1 MRWVDRLLRQSR
13 RPAAR
18 PRLAVLTLEDRAVPS
33 VAGFVFRDL
42 DGDAVRDVGTPLTE
56 PGRVAPAI
64 VPRVEP
70 GVAGVT
76 VQAFAAG
83 SAVPVETAVTAANGS
98 YALATNLSSVR
109 LEFTNLPAGSAVGN
123 AGAQAG
129 ASNVRFVNA
138 GLNPVNVN
146 LATVIPAQA
155 NPYLVTPQFSLRS
168 PADPAVAARPALL
181 AFPYN
186 ATGNTGPLTTLATAG
201 QVGATWAVA
210 SNGATGDVY
219 AAAFMKRY
227 SAFGPN
233 GTGAIYKT
241 RPTYNGA
248 GQLTGSS
255 APVLFADVSQVLGG
269 AAGGAAGTTGA
280 NPHPNTFTTAQF
292 NTDNDGNADGTPDLI
307 ANDGVGKIAL
317 GGMAMTADNTAL
329 YVMNLTTRQLVR
341 LGVDANGNFNGSHAE
356 FNVPVPAGV
365 AASDVRPFAVQIRN
379 GQVFVGLVDSA
390 ETTVR
395 ANLRGFVYA
404 FNPGSGTFGGVP
416 VLQFQLDYAHGD
428 ANVDRANGPQPDNG
442 FYQPWA
448 NVDLSNNGGDY
459 RAQPVL
465 ADIVFDDAG
474 AMIVGIRDREGDMTS
489 PVTPNPRLF
498 GTAGDVL
505 RATLAGGTFTLEG
518 QPGGLIGVPD
528 GEGPNGREFYPD
540 DRYDPFHQE
549 TATGG
554 LAYLPGTG
562 EVAVNSMDPGDEVFS
577 AGPVWMDNVTGR
589 ERDNFQVYR
598 NGNAGAFAKSNG
610 LGDLHVLFG
619 PAALALGN
627 RVWND
632 ANDNGLQ
639 DANEPGIAGVTVQL
653 FQNNAQVGSTVTNA
667 LGEYVFDAGTVN
679 NGTPGDP
686 TDDGV
691 RPNTAYQIR
700 IPTAQG
706 PLAGLRPATANAGAD
721 NIDSDGTLAGPNV
734 VYALTSGPTGTF
746 DYDNDFGFVARLSLG
761 NRVWND
767 ANNNGIQ
774 DPAEPGLVGVTVEA
788 LNAGN
793 TVIGT
798 QFTGANGVYEFTD
811 LAPGDYRVRL
821 AAINFQPGGL
831 LAGYTSSVGANGQAT
846 GPAEGVNLDPDL
858 FPSDTDDNGNVVGT
872 LGAGGTIDSAF
883 VTLQPGTEPVGET
896 PGRTDLTVPDD
907 SSNSTVDF
915 GVFQKHTLGNVVF
928 NDMNNDGVQA
938 PGELGIPNVAVAL
951 FDVGTGFQIANTT
964 TNAQGQ
970 YLFSLLAPGS
980 YIVEVAAANFNGGG
994 PLSGFRSSVGPAG
1007 ASEPAADPDNNADGV
1022 DDGTTTGTLGAGG
1035 VVRALPVT
1043 LGTDEP
1049 LNELPNN
1056 DGTGTPDNQGN
1067 LTVDF
1072 GFFRPLSL
1080 GNQVFNDS
1088 NDDGIRQPGEAGV
1101 NGVAVDLLNAGGGVV
1116 ASATTATV
1124 GGVQGVYLFTNLPAG
1139 QYRARLA
1146 ASNFAPGGA
1155 LAAMRPSSAVQADPN
1170 TDIDDDNNGATVGTL
1185 GSGGVIQSGLIDL
1198 SPGNEPVND
1207 TDADPNSNLTL
1218 DFGVV
1223 GSLSLGNRVW
1233 NDANNNGLQDP
1244 AEPGLV
1250 GVALEVLNAGGTVI
1264 GSTTS
1269 GANGVYEFTAL
1280 APGDYRV
1287 RLTAAN
1293 FQPGGVLAGFT
1304 SSTGANG
1311 QATGPVE
1318 GGNVDPD
1325 LDPSDAN
1332 DDGVVVGP
1340 LGTTGV
1346 IQSALVTLSPGTEPV
1361 GENPGRID
1369 LTVADNSSNLT
1380 LDFGVFQK
1388 HTLGNVVFA
1397 DMNNN
1402 GAQDPAEL
1410 GVGNVA
1416 VNLISV
1422 SSGLQIA
1429 NTITNAQGQY
1439 LFSLLAP
1446 GDYVVEIAA
1455 GNFNAGGP
1463 LAGFRSSTGPA
1474 GASEPAADPDNNA
1487 DGVDDGTTTGTL
1499 GLGGVVRALPV
1510 TLGTDEPLAEVPNN
1524 DGTTTPDNQGNL
1536 TADFGFFRPL
1546 SLGNQVFNDANDDG
1560 IRQPGEFG
1568 LNGVVVELVNSSGGL
1583 VGTTTTATV
1592 GGVQGV
1598 YLFTDLATGQYRA
1611 RLAAS
1616 NFVSGGA
1623 LPGARA
1629 STVVF
1634 ADPNTDIDN
1643 DNNGATVGTLGSGGV
1658 IQTGLIDLSPGN
1670 EPVNDTDAD
1679 PNSNLTL
1686 DIGVLDSHSVGNR
1699 VFNDA
1704 NNNGLQ
1710 DPGEVGLPGVTVQLF
1725 DGAGTTLL
1733 KSTTT
1738 DINGLYLFNFLGHG
1752 SYVVRI
1758 PAANFAGALAGF
1770 SSSTGNAGAAAPTPF
1785 EGAATPNPNA
1795 NPSDLDDNGTT
1806 VAGGVQSLP
1815 VTIADNEP
1823 LAETPNNDPA
1833 TIDSQSN
1840 LTVDFGF
1847 FQKAALTGRVFI
1859 DRNANGVIDP
1869 ADTTGLAGVTIQA
1882 VGPNGTF
1889 TTTTAADGSY
1899 SFANIPAGTYTVSEP
1914 TQPPGYGSSTPN
1926 SVVVTVPVN
1935 GTGVV
1940 NFGETR
1946 GSLSGRV
1953 WLNYNNQPDFNG
1965 PDAPIA
1971 GVTVTL
1977 TGTDVN
1983 GLPVNTPTLTDALGN
1998 YTFTDLVG
2006 GNYVVTETQP
2016 AAPPNVDGIDF
2027 IGTPG
2032 SPGTVGPD
2040 SFTVT
2045 LPAAAAVTG
2054 YNFTEVPLVTL
2065 TGAVY
2070 EDLNGNGARDPG
2082 EPGIPNITVTL
2093 TGTNVSGA
2101 AVNTPAVT
2109 DINGNYTFTAVQPS
2123 TNYTVTEGV
2132 VPAPFLD
2139 GKEQN
2144 GTPPAAGTGV
2154 NDVFSGIDL
2163 TVVAAGGAGYNFGEV
2178 RPVSVAGRVYID
2190 TNNNGVIDG
2199 AEAGIPGVTVR
2210 LTGTDDT
2217 GAAVNTPTVTDA
2229 TGAYSF
2235 LNLRPGTYTVTE
2247 IQPAAFGDG
2256 LDTLGNRG
2264 GTAGNDVFTGIALTS
2279 GQAATGYN
2287 FGESNSVDLQI
2298 TESIS
2303 KTSVK
2308 VGETVVITYTVRN
2321 NGPATATGVFMS
2333 APLPSGLQYVGT
2345 VINQQGVYNPATG
2358 RWDIGVL
2365 ANGAQVQLLIQVRV
2379 TRAGTFANPSSVQ
2392 GTGTETTLA
2401 NNFATAAI
2409 TAVVPANQVT
2419 KRKFLSSAFGH

>member
-42 DGDAVRDVGTPLTE
+42 DGDAVRDAGTPLTE

-70 GVAGVT
+70 GLPGVT

-83 SAVPVETAVTAANGS
+83 SAVPVETVITAADGS

-109 LEFTNLPAGSAVGN
+109 LEFTNLPAGYGVGN
-123 AGAQAG
+123 AGPQAG

-146 LATVIPAQA
+146 LAAVIPAQA
-155 NPYLVTPQFSLRS
+155 NPYLVTPQYSLGS
-168 PADPAVAARPALL
+168 TNDPAVGVRPALL

-186 ATGNTGPLTTLATAG
+186 ATGNTGPLTTLATTG

-210 SNGATGDVY
+210 SHGATGDVY

-241 RPTYNGA
+241 RPTYTAA
-248 GQLTGSS
+248 GQLSGSS

-292 NTDNDGNADGTPDLI
+292 NTDNDGNTDGTADLI

-356 FNVPVPAGV
+356 FSVPVPAGV
-365 AASDVRPFAVQIRN
+365 VAGDVRPFAVQIHN

-390 ETTVR
+390 ESTGVR

-489 PVTPNPRLF
+489 PITPNPRLF

-505 RATLAGGTFTLEG
+505 RATPAGGGTFTLEG
-518 QPGGLIGVPD
+518 QPGGPVGVPD

-540 DRYDPFHQE
+540 DRYDPFHEE
-549 TATGG
+549 TSTGG

-562 EVAVNSMDPGDEVFS
+562 EVAVNSMDPGNEIFS

-598 NGNAGAFAKSNG
+598 NGNAGAFGKSNG
-610 LGDLHVLFG
+610 LGDLHVLFA

-639 DANEPGIAGVTVQL
+639 DANEPGISGVTVQL

-667 LGEYVFDAGTVN
+667 LGEYVFDAGNVN

-691 RPNTAYQIR
+691 RPTTAYQIR
-700 IPTAQG
+700 IATAQG
-706 PLAGLRPATANAGAD
+706 PLAGLRPAPANAGPD
-721 NIDSDGTLAGPNV
+721 NIDSDGTLVGPNV
-734 VYALTSGPTGTF
+734 VYSLTSGPTGTF
-746 DYDNDFGFVARLSLG
+746 DYDNDFGFVPRLSLG

-774 DPAEPGLVGVTVEA
+774 DPGEAGLVGVTVEV
-788 LNAGN
+788 LNAANTVLGTQLTGANGVYEFTDLAPGDYRVRLAAVNFQPGGVLAGYTSSVGANGQATGPAEGVNLDPDIFPSDTDDNGNISGTLGAGGTIDSAFVTLQPGTEPVGETPGRLDLTVPDDSSNLTVDFGVFQKHTLGNVVFADMNNNGMQDLTESGIGNVAVNLISVSSGLQIANATTNAQGQYLFSLLAPGDYIVEIAAGNFTAGNPLAGFRSSTGPAGASEPAADPDNNADGVDDGTTTGTLGAGGVVRALPVTLGTDEPLNEVPNNDGTGTPDNQGNQTVDFGFTRAMSLGNRVWNDANNNGIQDPAEAGLVGVTVEVLNGGN

-798 QFTGANGVYEFTD
+798 QPTGANGVYEFTD

-883 VTLQPGTEPVGET
+883 VTLQPGTEPTGEN
-896 PGRTDLTVPDD
+896 PGRIDLTVPDD
-907 SSNSTVDF
+907 SSNLTVDF

-928 NDMNNDGVQA
+928 ADMNNNGMQDLT
-938 PGELGIPNVAVAL
+938 ESGIGNVAVNL
-951 FDVGTGFQIANTT
+951 ISVSSGLQIANAT

-970 YLFSLLAPGS
+970 YLFSLLAPGD
-980 YIVEVAAANFNGGG
+980 YIVEIAAGNFTAGN
-994 PLSGFRSSVGPAG
+994 PLAGFRSSTGPAG

-1049 LNELPNN
+1049 LNEVPNN

-1080 GNQVFNDS
+1080 GNQVFND
-1088 NDDGIRQPGEAGV
+1088 
-1101 NGVAVDLLNAGGGVV
+1101 
-1116 ASATTATV
+1116 
-1124 GGVQGVYLFTNLPAG
+1124 
-1139 QYRARLA
+1139 
-1146 ASNFAPGGA
+1146 
-1155 LAAMRPSSAVQADPN
+1155 
-1170 TDIDDDNNGATVGTL
+1170 
-1185 GSGGVIQSGLIDL
+1185 
-1198 SPGNEPVND
+1198 
-1207 TDADPNSNLTL
+1207 
-1218 DFGVV
+1218 
-1223 GSLSLGNRVW
+1223 
-1233 NDANNNGLQDP
+1233 
-1244 AEPGLV
+1244 
-1250 GVALEVLNAGGTVI
+1250 
-1264 GSTTS
+1264 
-1269 GANGVYEFTAL
+1269 
-1280 APGDYRV
+1280 
-1287 RLTAAN
+1287 
-1293 FQPGGVLAGFT
+1293 
-1304 SSTGANG
+1304 
-1311 QATGPVE
+1311 
-1318 GGNVDPD
+1318 
-1325 LDPSDAN
+1325 
-1332 DDGVVVGP
+1332 
-1340 LGTTGV
+1340 
-1346 IQSALVTLSPGTEPV
+1346 
-1361 GENPGRID
+1361 
-1369 LTVADNSSNLT
+1369 
-1380 LDFGVFQK
+1380 
-1388 HTLGNVVFA
+1388 
-1397 DMNNN
+1397 
-1402 GAQDPAEL
+1402 
-1410 GVGNVA
+1410 
-1416 VNLISV
+1416 
-1422 SSGLQIA
+1422 
-1429 NTITNAQGQY
+1429 
-1439 LFSLLAP
+1439 
-1446 GDYVVEIAA
+1446 
-1455 GNFNAGGP
+1455 
-1463 LAGFRSSTGPA
+1463 
-1474 GASEPAADPDNNA
+1474 
-1487 DGVDDGTTTGTL
+1487 
-1499 GLGGVVRALPV
+1499 
-1510 TLGTDEPLAEVPNN
+1510 
-1524 DGTTTPDNQGNL
+1524 
-1536 TADFGFFRPL
+1536 
-1546 SLGNQVFNDANDDG
+1546 ANDDG
-1560 IRQPGEFG
+1560 IRQGGEMG

-1598 YLFTDLATGQYRA
+1598 YLFTDLATGQYRV

-1629 STVVF
+1629 STVVQ

-1643 DNNGATVGTLGSGGV
+1643 DNNGSTVGTLGAGGV

-1704 NNNGLQ
+1704 NNNGMQ
-1710 DPGEVGLPGVTVQLF
+1710 DAGEVGLPGVTVQLL

-1733 KSTTT
+1733 RSTTT
-1738 DINGLYLFNFLGHG
+1738 DINGLYLFTFLGHG

-1785 EGAATPNPNA
+1785 EGAATPNPDA
-1795 NPSDLDDNGTT
+1795 NPSDLDDNGNT
-1806 VAGGVQSLP
+1806 VAGNVQSLP
-1815 VTIADNEP
+1815 VSIADNEP

-1869 ADTTGLAGVTIQA
+1869 AETAGLAGVTIQA

-1899 SFANIPAGTYTVSEP
+1899 SFSNIPAGTYTVSEP

-1926 SVVVTVPVN
+1926 SVVVTVPAN

-1953 WLNYNNQPDFNG
+1953 WLNYNNQQDFNG
-1965 PDAPIA
+1965 PDVPIA

-2016 AAPPNVDGIDF
+2016 VAPPNADGIDF

-2054 YNFTEVPLVTL
+2054 YNFTEVPLVNL

-2093 TGTNVSGA
+2093 TGTNVSGV
-2101 AVNTPAVT
+2101 AVNTPATT

-2139 GKEQN
+2139 GREQN
-2144 GTPPAAGTGV
+2144 GAPPAAGTGV

-2163 TVVAAGGAGYNFGEV
+2163 TAVAAGGAGYNFGEV
-2178 RPVSVAGRVYID
+2178 RPTSVAGRVYID

-2199 AEAGIPGVTVR
+2199 AEVGIPNVTVR

-2217 GAAVNTPTVTDA
+2217 GAAVNTPMVTDG

-2235 LNLRPGTYTVTE
+2235 PNLRPGTYTVTE
-2247 IQPAAFGDG
+2247 VQPAAFGDG

-2264 GTAGNDVFTGIALTS
+2264 GTAGNDVFTGIVLTS

-2345 VINQQGVYNPATG
+2345 VINQQGTYNPATG

-2379 TRAGTFANPSSVQ
+2379 TRAGTFTNPSSVQ

-2409 TAVVPANQVT
+2409 TATVAASQVT
-2419 KRKFLSSAFGH
+2419 KRRVLSSAFSH